1 MLSGAAVV
9 VSIMKLATCGTVS
22 LTLINAVKFFNN
34 YEMKFG
40 KKGNN
45 KGGDI
50 DVSELSLQDLQR
62 KR

>member
-1 MLSGAAVV
+1 MFSGAAVV

-22 LTLINAVKFFNN
+22 LTLINAVKFFNG

-40 KKGNN
+40 KKGNG
-45 KGGDI
+45 KGGEQDEVTI
-50 DVSELSLQDLQR
+50 NLQDLQR